1 MDLQRSGRRAFL
13 RACWIAG
20 TAVAALAGASTSA
33 HAQEATTYSYDVL
46 GRLVAS
52 TTSGGPNN
60 GIATGTCFDPA
71 GNRTQYVVAGAGAPC
86 TIAPLATPLQTSLPE
101 QQNAAPATP
110 PAATSR
116 PGAELIEATGE

>member
-1 MDLQRSGRRAFL
+1 M
-13 RACWIAG
+13 AG

-52 TTSGGPNN
+52 TTSGGPNS
-60 GIATGTCFDPA
+60 GIVTGTCFDPA

-86 TIAPLATPLQTSLPE
+86 TTAPLAAPLQTSPK
-101 QQNAAPATP
+101 QQNAALTTP
-110 PAATSR
+110 PAVISR
-116 PGAELIEATGE
+116 PGAERIEATGE

>member
-1 MDLQRSGRRAFL
+1 M
-13 RACWIAG
+13 AG
-20 TAVAALAGASTSA
+20 TAVAALAGASISA

-60 GIATGTCFDPA
+60 GIVTGTCFDAA

-86 TIAPLATPLQTSLPE
+86 TTAPDATLAAPLQTSPE
-101 QQNAAPATP
+101 QQNAAPTTP
-110 PAATSR
+110 PAVISR
-116 PGAELIEATGE
+116 PGAERIEATGE